1 MKKSWERQ
9 VGLALACQN
18 EKFQRKPVQ
27 LYFFGWLT
35 SMKRIQPVKRVIET
49 RPVRGMRDRFG
60 VDALKYNHVCAIGQS
75 VANLYGF
82 QPVRYKRDQ
91 FSEFNFQQV

>member
-9 VGLALACQN
+9 AVWVLACQN

-27 LYFFGWLT
+27 LYFSAGPT
-35 SMKRIQPVKRVIET
+35 SMKRIQPVKKVIET

-82 QPVRYKRDQ
+82 QPVRCKKDHGAR
-91 FSEFNFQQV
+91 STLQV